1 VRISAEGA
9 PRAFADLRA
18 VEQILQNLLDNALKY
33 SDPDREIG
41 VRVRADGEV
50 VRVDVADQGIGI
62 PEADRARIFERF
74 YRADRGRSREQG
86 GTGLGLSIV
95 KHLVQA
101 SGGDV
106 WVERAGHHVLL
117 HLHRTSLGER

>member
-1 VRISAEGA
+1 VRAEG
-9 PRAFADLRA
+9 D
-18 VEQILQNLLDNALKY
+18 D
-33 SDPDREIG
+33 
-41 VRVRADGEV
+41 
-50 VRVDVADQGIGI
+50 VRVDVADQGLGI

-74 YRADRGRSREQG
+74 YRVDRGRSREQG

-106 WVERAGHHVLL
+106 WVESTPGVGSTFSFTLPSNFTR
-117 HLHRTSLGER
+117 S